1 MSGIKEIKANTFI
14 GDYGQ
19 MAQSFE
25 LTVGGEEDS
34 KIEKCDF
41 VIENHFK
48 DLTGKTESK
57 GITAVSAKPTE
68 EGVRIVLEVEPFIWR
83 YDFKVSG
90 TAGEI
95 PIACTK

>member
-68 EGVRIVLEVEPFIWR
+68 EGV
-83 YDFKVSG
+83 
-90 TAGEI
+90 
-95 PIACTK
+95 

>member
-41 VIENHFK
+41 VIENHSE
-48 DLTGKTESK
+48 DLT
-57 GITAVSAKPTE
+57 
-68 EGVRIVLEVEPFIWR
+68 
-83 YDFKVSG
+83 
-90 TAGEI
+90 
-95 PIACTK
+95 